1 MTTPAVT
8 STTTRSKSLVLAVLC
23 LCVIAIYMDAM
34 IVNLALPSLVRE
46 LGSSTSGLQW
56 IIDAYALTFAA
67 LVLAAGSLGDRFG
80 RRATLLAGLLVFTVA
95 TGAGALCTST
105 EQLIAARTVMGLG
118 AALIYPST
126 LSILT
131 NVFVERKERAAAIG
145 VWGAVSGIGVVLGPI
160 LGGVLLEHFWWGSVF
175 VVVVPVG
182 ILCILLV
189 ALLVPNS
196 RDPETPGLDFP
207 GLVLSTTAIGLLVY
221 TIIEAPN
228 RGWLSAVSVLGFV
241 GAAAL
246 FAGLVWRELNTAHP
260 MIDVRLFR
268 NLRFS
273 AACATITITFFTL
286 NGFTF
291 LVTQYFQFLKSYT
304 PLGAGVRLI
313 PVAVAIIIGSVVGA
327 KLVIKLGTRIV
338 VTAGLVLMA
347 SAYAWFSIDGIETSY
362 WLIAA
367 QMVVIG
373 LGIGSVA
380 VPATEAIMG
389 VVPAAK
395 AGIGSAMNDATR
407 LFGGT
412 LGIAVVGSVHHSLY
426 NGRLPDGSVPGVPPE
441 LLEHSRDS
449 VGAALQAAAGL
460 AEHGQAAV
468 AQALADGAQSAF
480 LHGFQVSCL
489 VVTGICAVAA
499 VVAGALLP
507 AHPPVVPA
515 PESADD
521 PADVA
526 SA

>member
-1 MTTPAVT
+1 MTTT
-8 STTTRSKSLVLAVLC
+8 SSRPRSLVLAVLC

-46 LGSSTSGLQW
+46 LGSSTTGLQW

-80 RRATLLAGLLVFTVA
+80 RRNTLLLGLVIFTVA
-95 TGAGALCTST
+95 TGLGALCTST
-105 EQLIAARTVMGLG
+105 GQLIAARTVMGLG
-118 AALIYPST
+118 AALIFPST

-131 NVFVERKERAAAIG
+131 NVFVERTERAAAIG

-160 LGGVLLEHFWWGSVF
+160 VGGLLLEYFWWGSVF

-182 ILCILLV
+182 LV
-189 ALLVPNS
+189 CLVLTVLVVPDS
-196 RDPETPGLDFP
+196 RDPATPGLDVP
-207 GLVLSTTAIGLLVY
+207 GLVLSTAGIGVLVY
-221 TIIEAPN
+221 SIIEAPN
-228 RGWLSAVSVLGFV
+228 RGWLAAPTLLGFA

-246 FAGLVWRELNTAHP
+246 LALLVARELRTPHP
-260 MIDVRLFR
+260 MIDMRLFA

-291 LVTQYFQFLKSYT
+291 LVTQYFQFLKDYT

-313 PVAVAIIIGSVVGA
+313 PVAVAIVVGSVLGG
-327 KLVIKLGTRIV
+327 KLVLKVGTRAV
-338 VTAGLVLMA
+338 VTTGLVLMA
-347 SAYAWFSIDGIETSY
+347 LAYAWFSVDGVDTSY
-362 WLIAA
+362 SLIAA
-367 QMVVIG
+367 QMVLIG

-380 VPATEAIMG
+380 VPATESIMA
-389 VVPAAK
+389 VVPADK

-426 NGRLPDGSVPGVPPE
+426 TGELPDSLPGLPAD
-441 LLEHSRDS
+441 LLDHSRDS
-449 VGAALQAAAGL
+449 VGAALGVAARVAESGGQGVAAAL
-460 AEHGQAAV
+460 VDSAEH
-468 AQALADGAQSAF
+468 AF
-480 LHGFQVSCL
+480 LHGFQISCL

-499 VVAGALLP
+499 VVAGSLLP
-507 AHPPVVPA
+507 TRAPIPDAEPA
-515 PESADD
+515 PADSESRQT
-521 PADVA
+521 PEGM
-526 SA
+526 SS